1 MRFIIC
7 TASERNLQ
15 VSNHPSV
22 YTCLNDIFNVQAF
35 LEGEYAAHL
44 SSDDKVKL
52 VTGVGERVTSRFYEL
67 AKELVTVVGALVHVA
82 DDVPSVL

>member
-1 MRFIIC
+1 M
-7 TASERNLQ
+7 
-15 VSNHPSV
+15 
-22 YTCLNDIFNVQAF
+22 
-35 LEGEYAAHL
+35 EGEYAAHL